1 MIDINDLRKLTF
13 TVDEIC
19 SLLSVNAAKQLKIA
33 PRLVNDYVVASK
45 HDYLPLVEYL
55 LDYQA
60 ENTPMAEVTP
70 TPTPTPPP
78 LNLVL

>member
-1 MIDINDLRKLTF
+1 MIDINSQRKLTF

-45 HDYLPLVEYL
+45 HDYLPLVKYL

-60 ENTPMAEVTP
+60 ENSPTQEGTPSPSP
-70 TPTPTPPP
+70 TP
-78 LNLVL
+78 LILVP